1 MFFLNFDFPV
11 DYPWRPPTVS
21 RPVTH
26 GSASVP
32 HCSHTFI
39 FSFAQVR
46 FITKVYHCNISPS
59 SGMVYLDI
67 LRDQWS
73 PALGV
78 EKVLNSIQWLLANPA
93 PGASF
98 TVTLCLCQRLSASEV
113 IADSAP

>member
-1 MFFLNFDFPV
+1 MPLFH
-11 DYPWRPPTVS
+11 T
-21 RPVTH
+21 
-26 GSASVP
+26 
-32 HCSHTFI
+32 SHTFI

-46 FITKVYHCNISPS
+46 FVTKVYHCNISPS

-113 IADSAP
+113 IADSAPWLQTTLVALQKSGKCCARTRRGTMR